1 MKFQLFSIATLAGP
15 SMASSTLRANNNK
28 RDLAIANC
36 PGETD
41 FAVSF
46 TNDCKYSSLKSAMA
60 TLIKTSYTSCAAN
73 ADTVLKDLLG
83 TDAAGAPGK
92 VTELCKAAYENTDL
106 EFTFEDITLNGF
118 QFNNEYYSGGTK
130 WNYEIENNDGDN
142 RLRIDA
148 GRVKTVY
155 ENEAQN
161 NLITLPM
168 DLPAF
173 NPSDVDKCELNA
185 AFCCWVQ
192 DRQAGDNNGNCKTPY
207 ESNCIDRDPGD
218 NANLC
223 YVEHNKGAVSTHIA
237 GGFSIY
243 GDVKRN
249 IENIEGPVHCHGFAW
264 ADDETDNISAFK
276 GNNLFYVS
284 MYDHMHQRG
293 YVRNVPGAPM
303 CACAENMPV
312 VTRSDCTELD
322 VTETF
327 EFSWSTSSTSFTAT
341 LDEVNDIDFNACQGA
356 NNKNND
362 LEAYY
367 KKLVNQGKASQAN
380 LGKLQKILVGA
391 GGRKCDT
398 AIESFLASQGIT
410 LK

>member
-1 MKFQLFSIATLAGP
+1 MKFQLAFLMSALTG
-15 SMASSTLRANNNK
+15 SMASKTLRANKERN
-28 RDLAIANC
+28 LAIANC
-36 PGETD
+36 PGETS
-41 FAVSF
+41 FSVSF
-46 TNDCKYSSLKSAMA
+46 EDDCEYDSLKTAMT
-60 TLIKTSYTSCAAN
+60 TLISTTYTSCTAG
-73 ADTVLKDLLG
+73 ADAVLQDLLD

-106 EFTFEDITLNGF
+106 KTTFEDITLSGF

-130 WNYEIENNDGDN
+130 WNYEIETNSGDN
-142 RLRIDA
+142 ELRVDA
-148 GRVKTVY
+148 GRVKAIY
-155 ENEAQN
+155 DNEAQN
-161 NLITLPM
+161 GLITLPM
-168 DLPAF
+168 DLPSF
-173 NPSDVDKCELNA
+173 NPADVDKCELNA

-192 DRQAGDNNGNCKTPY
+192 DRQARDNNGNCNTPY
-207 ESNCIDRDPGD
+207 DSNCIDKDPGD

-223 YVEHNKGAVSTHIA
+223 YVEHDKGAVSTHLA

-249 IENIEGPVHCHGFAW
+249 RENIEGPVHCHGFAW

-303 CACAENMPV
+303 CACAENMPI
-312 VTRSDCTELD
+312 VTRSDCTQLD
-322 VTETF
+322 ITEEF
-327 EFSWSTSSTSFTAT
+327 EFSFDAGTKKFTAN
-341 LDEVNDIDFNACQGA
+341 LEEVDIDFNACQGA
-356 NNKNND
+356 NNRNND

-367 KKLVNQGKASQAN
+367 KRLVNRGKATQAN
-380 LGKLQKILVGA
+380 LEKLQKILVGA
-391 GGRKCDT
+391 NRGKCDQ
-398 AIESFLASQGIT
+398 AIEAFLASKGIQ